1 MRALAV
7 VGLIAAMTMML
18 PAAVVARQ
26 SDDRSRCFAREG
38 VSPEDKLASCTA
50 VIQSGGQTPQGLV
63 AAYANRGNAHLNLR
77 NYDHAIEDYNEEIRL
92 DSKYAPGFNARGLA
106 YLRKGRLDPAIA
118 DFDAAI

>member
-38 VSPEDKLASCTA
+38 VSPEQKLVSCTA
-50 VIQSGGQTPQGLV
+50 DIEAGGRYPD
-63 AAYANRGNAHLNLR
+63 R
-77 NYDHAIEDYNEEIRL
+77 AIDDYNEAVRL
-92 DSKYAPGFNARGLA
+92 NPQNALGVYSRCLA
-106 YLRKGRLDPAIA
+106 YLGKSQNDRAIENFEAIRLNPKFALAFGRGH
-118 DFDAAI
+118 